1 MKVFLFLLV
10 LINFNSYAET
20 FRSEIFHYD
29 SENKLV
35 KFNNGRV
42 AKVRQENIGKYI
54 GKLVEAKIDD
64 KNFIESI
71 KALANRN
78 QMTKSSYLKILE
90 NNPVPF
96 EATVLPSYQAANELF
111 HRLDNNYVRRSE
123 CTDRAHVWAYDE
135 FKKNGVNSNKIFI
148 FFTASYINRNNFKW
162 WFHVAPLVKVNE
174 NGKIVDRVLDYQFMD
189 RPSTVKEWSDLQV
202 SSKRDCKVTSK
213 FSEYDV
219 NPQTEDCYMI
229 YESMYYRLPGDIHAQ
244 EIKNEYRNS
253 FSESEVNLARKTGFR
268 KINTGAENE

>member
-1 MKVFLFLLV
+1 MKIFILLLV

-20 FRSEIFHYD
+20 LRSEIFSYD
-29 SENKLV
+29 TEHKLV

-42 AKVRQENIGKYI
+42 AKTLQENIGKHV
-54 GKLVEAKIDD
+54 GKLVEVKINDE
-64 KNFIESI
+64 NIINSI
-71 KALANRN
+71 KTLANRN
-78 QMTKSSYLKILE
+78 NVMKSNNLKFFE
-90 NNPVPF
+90 NNPAPY
-96 EATVLPSYQAANELF
+96 EATVLPSYQAANDLF
-111 HRLDNNYVRRSE
+111 HRLDNNYLRRSE

-135 FKKNGVNSNKIFI
+135 YKKNGIISNKIFI

-202 SSKRDCKVTSK
+202 SSKRECKVTSK

-229 YESMYYRLPGDIHAQ
+229 YASMYYRLPGEIQAQ
-244 EIKNEYRNS
+244 ETIGEYRND
-253 FSESEVNLARKTGFR
+253 FFESEVNFARKTGFR
-268 KINTGAENE
+268 KNNTGAENE